1 MGLLDKFKK
10 KKEDLVDDE
19 LMKDLGVPD
28 LPPAPKPPKPS
39 QTVAPK
45 PKTAPKNS
53 SRFPAPKI
61 PAKLPVPVSKPVA
74 KKPAQLSEKQVAKLP
89 LFMKVE
95 NYQKV
100 VGELKILVDSL
111 NNIGST
117 LNEMSKLEHEHEEA
131 LGRWRQQLDITK
143 DQVHKLLSDM
153 PETGR
158 LKALVSAKK
167 KTKKQ
172 EKIQKDLVDL
182 KKGLSTTEKKDSTL
196 VQKEIKDMRSGITN
210 LHDEMNRLHLEM
222 KTLNNLTQLSSAQ
235 VVGGIKEKAKI
246 AKPAAI
252 PLPSSKKPAL
262 KKSKAKPL

>member
-39 QTVAPK
+39 QTIAPK
-45 PKTAPKNS
+45 PRAAPK
-53 SRFPAPKI
+53 PAPKI
-61 PAKLPVPVSKPVA
+61 PAKLPAPVSKTSPR
-74 KKPAQLSEKQVAKLP
+74 KPAQLSEKQVAKLP

-100 VGELKILVDSL
+100 VGELKTLVDSL
-111 NNIGST
+111 NNIGTT

-158 LKALVSAKK
+158 LKALVSAKT
-167 KTKKQ
+167 KTKSQ
-172 EKIQKDLVDL
+172 EKIKKELSDL
-182 KKGLSTTEKKDSTL
+182 KKGMSEAEKKDSTI
-196 VQKEIKDMRSGITN
+196 VQKEIKDMRSGITS
-210 LHDEMNRLHLEM
+210 LHDEMNRLHLEL

-235 VVGGIKEKAKI
+235 VVGGIKEKSKTS
-246 AKPAAI
+246 KPANI
-252 PLPSSKKPAL
+252 PLPSSKKPIL
-262 KKSKAKPL
+262 KKSKAKAF